1 MATPDT
7 EYADFEGKRVAYW
20 SAGRGAP
27 VVLIHGSFATSAAW
41 KRMAAK
47 LNAGTSRAIAMDLP
61 GWGNSDPAPLDH
73 PALVDYEARA
83 VDAVASHAVAHQ
95 SGSGSIHLAGHS
107 HGGTIA
113 LAVALAGR
121 VKVLSLT
128 LFEPLPVAILAYTGD
143 RAVLDEVTD
152 FVSAYRRA
160 FQAGDR
166 WAARSVIDM
175 WGGSGAF
182 EAMAPAMREFIAL
195 GTEGNLR
202 DWNGNFAFQPTLE
215 KLRALQIPT
224 TVVHGSSSHRIA
236 KLLAHRLTESMP
248 QSRRVELGGASHF
261 MIHTHA
267 SESAG
272 IVEQAIG
279 HA

>member
-1 MATPDT
+1 MATSDV
-7 EYADFEGKRVAYW
+7 EYANLEGKRIAYW
-20 SAGRGAP
+20 SVGHGAP

-47 LNAGTSRAIAMDLP
+47 LNADTSRAIAIDLP
-61 GWGNSDPAPLDH
+61 GWGNSEPAPLDH
-73 PALVDYEARA
+73 PALVEYEARA
-83 VDAVASHAVAHQ
+83 VEAVARQ
-95 SGSGSIHLAGHS
+95 SGGGSVHLAGHS

-143 RAVLDEVTD
+143 RAVFDEVSD

-160 FQAGDR
+160 FKAGDR

-182 EAMAPAMREFIAL
+182 EAMAPTMREFIGL

-202 DWNGNFAFQPTLE
+202 HWNGNFAFQPTPE
-215 KLRALQIPT
+215 ELRALPIPT

-236 KLLAHRLTESMP
+236 KLIAHRLTESMP
-248 QSRRVELGGASHF
+248 RSRRVELGDASHF

-267 SESAG
+267 GESAG
-272 IVEQAIG
+272 FVEQAIG
-279 HA
+279 HSLTRS

>member
-1 MATPDT
+1 MATPDI
-7 EYADFEGKRVAYW
+7 EYADFEGTRIAYR

-41 KRMAAK
+41 KRMAAS
-47 LNAGTSRAIAMDLP
+47 LNPDTCRAIAMDLP
-61 GWGNSDPAPLDH
+61 GWGNSEAAPLDH

-83 VDAVASHAVAHQ
+83 VDAVAHQ
-95 SGSGSIHLAGHS
+95 SGGGAVHLAGHS

-128 LFEPLPVAILAYTGD
+128 LFEPLPVAMLAYTGD

-160 FQAGDR
+160 FEAGDR
-166 WAARSVIDM
+166 QAARSVIDI

-202 DWNGNFAFQPTLE
+202 DWDGNFAFQPTLE
-215 KLRALQIPT
+215 ELRALQIPT

-236 KLLAHRLTESMP
+236 KLLAHRLTEAMP
-248 QSRRVELGGASHF
+248 QSRSVELDGVSHF

-267 SESAG
+267 SESARL
-272 IVEQAIG
+272 VEQAIG
-279 HA
+279 HGGRKG